1 MIHHNKESVRKIYDA
16 TFEKFGLDARALHW
30 HSPESQQLRYKV
42 LTRRI
47 DFQNKSVMDIGC
59 GFGDFRI
66 YLEEHGIHTPKYLGL
81 EINENFVNSA
91 IEKLATRSNITVR
104 QFDLQ
109 DVESLKEHY
118 DITVI
123 VGAFHHCGVSEPEIY
138 DLLYRTVDHLRT
150 ISTEVAIMLTSNQ
163 STLPKNDSY
172 VYLDPIIILSTV
184 LSKYQESVLLDHS
197 YFSKEF
203 LLLVNA

>member
-1 MIHHNKESVRKIYDA
+1 
-16 TFEKFGLDARALHW
+16 
-30 HSPESQQLRYKV
+30 
-42 LTRRI
+42 
-47 DFQNKSVMDIGC
+47 MDIGC

-81 EINENFVNSA
+81 EINENFVTSA